1 MLNVNSEGSED
12 GMRHRGW
19 ARAVLGLIV
28 IAGGLALAAR
38 SAPAQMCTPLMPAI
52 PDCERQADADA
63 RQCFM
68 QCTRYDTI
76 CSDRCDDTHDTVVRY
91 CWIKA
96 ALCRVSQDSQG
107 LVRASNQ
114 RK

>member
-1 MLNVNSEGSED
+1 
-12 GMRHRGW
+12 MRHSGW
-19 ARAVLGLIV
+19 SRAALGLFV
-28 IAGGLALAAR
+28 MACGLALAAR
-38 SAPAQMCTPLMPAI
+38 PAPGQMCTPASPAI
-52 PDCERQADADA
+52 TDCERQADAEA
-63 RQCFM
+63 RQCVM

-96 ALCRVSQDSQG
+96 ALCRVSEASQG
-107 LVRASNQ
+107 LVSGPSQ